1 MSLFSGI
8 TDAIKSTFSAV
19 TNIAAGVLTAA
30 TPLIAAAAPFVAP
43 LVGAS
48 AFGQFLGASRA
59 ALSGVPAISPPL
71 GSGLAGQRGV
81 SAVVQAGALNPS
93 CVPGVFGAGGFSN
106 PMARA
111 AIFPGFNTGALPAR
125 PLFGFNQ
132 QQAFFNPPQQFP
144 QTTSFS
150 TPNFGQSVAP
160 TFRPFTPSFR
170 SGMPSPGLNFQP
182 GISIGSGFQPGFQP
196 QFQQQQFQQPFAFG
210 FGSF

>member
-1 MSLFSGI
+1 MGLFSSFV
-8 TDAIKSTFSAV
+8 KSLTKPLTS
-19 TNIAAGVLTAA
+19 VLGALA
-30 TPLIAAAAPFVAP
+30 PVVQAAAPILTAIAP
-43 LVGAS
+43 AAGAFFGGTLSSTLSSPALAGVS
-48 AFGQFLGASRA
+48 AIN
-59 ALSGVPAISPPL
+59 PTPPL
-71 GSGLAGQRGV
+71 GIGLAGQRGV
-81 SAVVQAGALNPS
+81 NAVVGAGATNPS
-93 CVPGVFGAGGFSN
+93 CSPGVFGTGGFSN

-111 AIFPGFNTGALPAR
+111 AVFPGFNTSALPAR

-132 QQAFFNPPQQFP
+132 QQAFFNPQQQFP

-160 TFRPFTPSFR
+160 SFRPFTPSFR

-182 GISIGSGFQPGFQP
+182 GISIGSGFQPQFQP